1 MKLLLTLPALALG
14 LSLAL
19 PLALVA
25 QNRVAVL
32 VPLPP
37 ASIPEGLGR
46 DEQLFAQ
53 DRQALLQAINHSLT
67 YLNSPKAARDYH
79 NYPIASVTQARV
91 KRSLLRFQTLV
102 KQARSAQ
109 SLQSAVQREFV
120 FYQASG
126 HDQQGT
132 VHFTGYFEPIYTASR
147 RRTEQ
152 YRYPIYRRPPDLAQ
166 WPKPHPPRSVLEG
179 ADGRGRQ
186 SPLKGQELLWFR
198 DRLEAFLV
206 QIQGSAKINLPDGRH
221 ISLAFDGATDYPYT
235 SIGKEMVKDGIFQP
249 GEITLPK
256 LIDYLKANPAQLD
269 RYLPRNQR
277 LIFFRETAATVP
289 AKGSLGVPVT
299 AERSIATDKT
309 LMPPGALALLQAPI
323 PNRQLQKT
331 SVSRYVLDQ
340 DTGSAIQG
348 PGRVDIFMGTGT
360 LAGDRAGL
368 MSDDGKL
375 YYLLLR

>member
-1 MKLLLTLPALALG
+1 MKGLLTLPALALG
-14 LSLAL
+14 FSLAL
-19 PLALVA
+19 PMVLASP
-25 QNRVAVL
+25 NWVAVL
-32 VPLPP
+32 APLPP
-37 ASIPEGLGR
+37 AFTPDGLGL
-46 DEQLFAQ
+46 DEQLFVQ

-67 YLNSPKAARDYH
+67 YLNSPKAARDYRH
-79 NYPIASVTQARV
+79 YAITTVTQARV

-102 KQARSAQ
+102 KQAGSAQ
-109 SLQSAVQREFV
+109 ALQSAVQREFI

-132 VHFTGYFEPIYTASR
+132 VHFTGYFEPIYRASR

-152 YRYPIYRRPPDLAQ
+152 YPYPIYRRPPDLAQ
-166 WPKPHPPRSVLEG
+166 WGKPHPPRSLLEG
-179 ADGRGRQ
+179 TDGRGHQ
-186 SPLKGQELLWFR
+186 SPLKGQELLWFQ
-198 DRLEAFLV
+198 DRLAAFLV
-206 QIQGSAKINLPDGRH
+206 QIQGSAKINLPDGQRL
-221 ISLAFDGATDYPYT
+221 SLAFDGATDYPYT
-235 SIGKEMVKDGIFQP
+235 SIGKEMIKDGIFQS
-249 GEITLPK
+249 GELTLPK
-256 LIDYLKANPAQLD
+256 LIDYLQANPAQLE

-277 LIFFRETAATVP
+277 FIFFRETAATAP
-289 AKGSLGVPVT
+289 ARGSLGVPVT

-331 SVSRYVLDQ
+331 WVNRYVLDQ

-348 PGRVDIFMGTGT
+348 PGRVDVFMGTGA

-368 MSDDGKL
+368 MSDEGKL